1 VFDRKKARELSD
13 LIVDALIKND
23 RPLLRSKMVKEARDY
38 YDQSAFDEIINKM
51 TDAFG
56 VPQEVK
62 FKKAEQWRKWGS
74 DGLDRPMLK
83 HWYAV
88 RTTKSDYDKL
98 NDVFVE
104 IVPEEGGYASSGV
117 SIVNFPMVVPE
128 DMK

>member
-1 VFDRKKARELSD
+1 
-13 LIVDALIKND
+13 
-23 RPLLRSKMVKEARDY
+23 MVKEARDY